1 MSTPPEHA
9 VVWAEIPVSDLAK
22 ATAFYETVTGWSL
35 VPQEAGPVPNP
46 MAMFT
51 VAEPATGVAGHLY
64 PGRPAGNGGG
74 PTVHLTV
81 AGTVEQAA
89 ERCKQAG
96 GTVVGSVVTIAA
108 GRFQYATDPDG
119 NSIGLFEPVA

>member
-1 MSTPPEHA
+1 MTNAPEHA

-22 ATAFYETVTGWSL
+22 STAFYTAVTGHPL
-35 VPQEAGPVPNP
+35 IPQESGPNPNP

-51 VAEPATGVAGHLY
+51 VADPATGVAGHLY
-64 PGRPAGNGGG
+64 PGRPAGDGGG

-81 AGTVEQAA
+81 AGTVEEAA
-89 ERCKQAG
+89 QRCREAG
-96 GTVVGSVVTIAA
+96 GTAGGPVITIPA